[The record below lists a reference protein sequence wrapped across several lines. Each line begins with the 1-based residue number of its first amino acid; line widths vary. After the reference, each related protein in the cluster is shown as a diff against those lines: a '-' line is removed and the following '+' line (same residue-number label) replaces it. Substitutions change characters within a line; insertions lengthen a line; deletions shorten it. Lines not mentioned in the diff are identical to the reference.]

1 MIHPLLKLEGALV
14 ERAFDD
20 DFVLGSPSLVLARR
34 AFFSSPPTAPALR
47 SVLFL
52 RPSPGRSP
60 ERLSRPL
67 CLAFAAPSRGRREA
81 QSGLDSDWV
90 KATLRAQKQLRVR
103 GQRCGISG
111 EGNLNRI
118 RKGAKT
124 TLRAGATTL
133 RAGATSWD

>member
-1 MIHPLLKLEGALV
+1 MV
-14 ERAFDD
+14 R
-20 DFVLGSPSLVLARR
+20 SPCRRLPVAEWCRRSSWLRR
-34 AFFSSPPTAPALR
+34 ATNAP
-47 SVLFL
+47 
-52 RPSPGRSP
+52 
-60 ERLSRPL
+60 SRGTTK
-67 CLAFAAPSRGRREA
+67 APSRGRREA

-124 TLRAGATTL
+124 TLRAGATPHDILYRLLGTRQNSPRPL
-133 RAGATSWD
+133 RGAACGTKYGKA